1 MVFFHTMSKYLK
13 DRFPYVEDDLKN
25 QNNNVED
32 EDLVC
37 GQIASYDRLH
47 KPLLESLLVQIAT
60 ISVLTSDES
69 TRQSAGALRH
79 FRGFEIL
86 ARHIFMAYKTCLLD
100 L

>member
-1 MVFFHTMSKYLK
+1 MSKYLK

-32 EDLVC
+32 EDLIC

-47 KPLLESLLVQIAT
+47 RLFLESLLLQIA

-79 FRGFEIL
+79 FQGVVIL
-86 ARHIFMAYKTCLLD
+86 TRHIFMAYKTCLLA